1 MNESVF
7 SSVTSFIALVLYS
20 SSYFFKTKQGY
31 LITQG
36 LGNVSLALSYLFIGE
51 FFTMFTVGLGIARA
65 AICYY
70 YEKKNKN
77 VPVLVIAALCATI
90 IASFFVINFGILK
103 TGEFWDA
110 LYLVASC
117 LYAVVFTIR
126 NLKVMRYVIL
136 VPHSLAIAYNLII
149 RAPFTSALSY
159 LIELTVTLVA
169 IVKFHLQERA
179 ALKEK

>member
-1 MNESVF
+1 MNNSVF
-7 SSVTSFIALVLYS
+7 STVTSFLALVLYS
-20 SSYFFKTKQGY
+20 GSYFFKTKRGY
-31 LITQG
+31 LLMQG
-36 LGNVSLALSYLFIGE
+36 FGNVSLALSYLYIGE
-51 FFTMFTVGLGIARA
+51 FFTMFTLGLGIARV
-65 AICYY
+65 AICYV

-77 VPVLVIAALCATI
+77 VPVPVIVALCATI

-149 RAPFTSALSY
+149 RAPITSAISY
-159 LIELTVTLVA
+159 FIELAVTLVA

-179 ALKEK
+179 ASKAK